1 MMNGVTNYGMSMNS
15 QVNFQGK
22 NRAPK
27 KQIKRLLNDIE
38 KNITEQQR
46 ASQKRQNN
54 LEVLINKLQKGE
66 LSSEEVLKEVARLLD
81 EVQGKLKPPAY
92 NTEIG
97 QRFKDVFI

>member
-1 MMNGVTNYGMSMNS
+1 MMNGVSSYGMMNS
-15 QVNFQGK
+15 QVNFQAK

-27 KQIKRLLNDIE
+27 KQILNDI
-38 KNITEQQR
+38 KKIITEQQR
-46 ASQKRQNN
+46 AAQKRQNN
-54 LEVLINKLQKGE
+54 LEVLMNKLQKGE
-66 LSSEEVLKEVARLLD
+66 LSSEEVLKEVTRLLD